1 MTTAHSDRTG
11 HHLHHPVSRHRHIEL
26 LGQEDSILVREC
38 VRFVHHAHR
47 CSHVLVGVFLLV
59 TAIFV
64 QDDLKESAQVNQ
76 AQ

>member
-11 HHLHHPVSRHRHIEL
+11 HHLHRPVSRHRHIEL

-47 CSHVLVGVFLLV
+47 RSHVLVGFFLLV
-59 TAIFV
+59 TAIFAQV
-64 QDDLKESAQVNQ
+64 DLKESAQVNQ